1 MNNVFKKDMY
11 RYYGNGGEPF
21 LKRVF
26 RPLELKYI
34 AAYRKA
40 NGCKFT
46 PL

>member
-26 RPLELKYI
+26 RPLELSTLPHTEKRT
-34 AAYRKA
+34 AVNLRR
-40 NGCKFT
+40 
-46 PL
+46 